1 MNRFFVASAVVVA
14 LAFAG
19 VLQADDERTV
29 IVPVG
34 DKPCQ
39 VTTKEVVRI
48 TAKGIAGSTI
58 DVKVVGKAKDTK
70 FRVIERAGGQPAI
83 GSTVEEHEIQPTGPG
98 TIKVKVTIKPPN
110 GDAETKEYEIV
121 VK

>member
-1 MNRFFVASAVVVA
+1 MKRIMLGSAVVVA

-19 VLQADDERTV
+19 ALHADDAPTV
-29 IVPVG
+29 VVPVG

-39 VTTKEVVRI
+39 VTTKEVVLI

-58 DVKVVGKAKDTK
+58 DVKVDGPAKDMK
-70 FRVIERAGGQPAI
+70 HNVVERAGANNVI
-83 GSTVEEHEIQPTGPG
+83 GNTEEAHLIMPTDKG
-98 TIKVKVTIKPPN
+98 TIKVKVTVKPPN
-110 GDAETKEYEIV
+110 GDATVKEYEIE